1 MTTAKRNRRRP
12 QEIVSGVW
20 IDELTDA
27 QAPLVAKELLDTLLE
42 RLLAAYWVDD
52 PDEARALLTGLQF
65 DARIRLG
72 YLLGLLSPEEAADLR
87 LVGRIRDIF
96 AHSLGDRGFDDS
108 EISALVERLETARQ
122 FRQHPASLGQSRD
135 TRQRF
140 NSAIHILARYL
151 HFRVQQKGTIRR
163 RQPHPPFRYT
173 PPGEIPPVSG
183 GA

>member
-1 MTTAKRNRRRP
+1 MNQSKRNRRRP

-27 QAPLVAKELLDTLLE
+27 QAPLVAKELLDTMLE
-42 RLLAAYWVDD
+42 RVLAVYWVDD
-52 PDEARALLTGLQF
+52 PDEARTLLKRLTY
-65 DARIRLG
+65 DSRIRLC

-96 AHSLGDRGFDDS
+96 AQSLGDRGFDDG

-122 FRQHPASLGQSRD
+122 FRKHPASLGHSRD

-140 NSAIHILARYL
+140 NSAVHILARYL

-163 RQPHPPFRYT
+163 RSPHESFRYA

-183 GA
+183 GE